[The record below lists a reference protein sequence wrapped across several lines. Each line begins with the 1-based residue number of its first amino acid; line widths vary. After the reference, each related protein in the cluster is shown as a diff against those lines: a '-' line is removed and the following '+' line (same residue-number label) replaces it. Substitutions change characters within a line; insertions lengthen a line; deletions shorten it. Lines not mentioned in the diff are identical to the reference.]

1 VNELAII
8 LDFGGQYTQLI
19 ARRVRELAVYS
30 EIMHYDTP
38 LADILERRPK
48 GIILSGGPASVY
60 EPGAPA
66 EPPGLF
72 EAGIPVL
79 GICYGA
85 QLLAQRL
92 GGRVSRT
99 TATREY
105 GSRPISVCGPADPF
119 TAGLPADSTCWMS
132 HGDHV
137 ETAPPGWRQL
147 LSTPSCQT
155 AAMASPD
162 GKLYGVQFHPEVE
175 HTPFG
180 RELLSNFLFGVC
192 GFSGDWTMGKFID
205 EQVALIRE
213 RVGEHGRVVAALSGG
228 VDSSVAVTLVHRA
241 VGDRLTCI
249 FVDHG
254 LMRKN
259 EPEQVIATFRPRFGE
274 AFVPVNESERFLGR
288 LAGVRDPE
296 RKRMIIGEEFIRVF
310 EREAARAG
318 DAKFLVQG
326 TIYPDVV
333 ESGTKTAQRIKSHH
347 NVAGL
352 PDVMHL
358 ELIEPLRQLFKD
370 EVRRVGLEL
379 GLPEE
384 LVWRQPFPGPGLGVR
399 VLGEVTREK
408 LDIVRE
414 ADAIW
419 REELRA
425 AGLERAVWQYFAVLP
440 DVRSV
445 GVMGDSRTY
454 AHLVGLRAVTSVDA
468 MTADWARI
476 PHEVLAKAAGRIVN
490 EVEGVNRVVYDITSK
505 PPGTIEWE

>member
-1 VNELAII
+1 MKELAII

-30 EIMHYDTP
+30 EIVPHGTP
-38 LADILERRPK
+38 LEDILDRRPK

-66 EPPGLF
+66 EPEGLF
-72 EAGIPVL
+72 ECGLPVL

-85 QLLAQRL
+85 QLMAERL
-92 GGRVSRT
+92 GGRVSR
-99 TATREY
+99 AAAREY
-105 GSRPISVCGPADPF
+105 GSRPVAVCGPADAF
-119 TAGLPADSTCWMS
+119 TAGLPAESTCWMS

-137 ETAPPGWRQL
+137 ETAPPGWRLL
-147 LSTPSCQT
+147 LSTPTCPT
-155 AAMASPD
+155 AAMVSPD

-180 RELLSNFLFGVC
+180 RDLLGNFLFGVC
-192 GFSGDWTMGKFID
+192 GFSGDWTMGRFID

-213 RVGEHGRVVAALSGG
+213 RVGEDGRVVAALSGG

-254 LMRKN
+254 LLRKD
-259 EPEQVIATFRPRFGE
+259 EAKQVIETFRPRLGD
-274 AFVPVNESERFLGR
+274 AFVPVNEEDRFLGR
-288 LAGVRDPE
+288 LAGVTDPE
-296 RKRMIIGEEFIRVF
+296 RKRRIIGEEFIRVF
-310 EREAARAG
+310 EREAVRAG
-318 DAKFLVQG
+318 DARFLVQG

-333 ESGTKTAQRIKSHH
+333 ESGTRTAQRIKSHH

-352 PDVMHL
+352 PEVMHL
-358 ELIEPLRQLFKD
+358 ELIEPLRPLFKD

-384 LVWRQPFPGPGLGVR
+384 LVWRQPFPGPGLAVR
-399 VLGEVTREK
+399 VLGEVTCDK
-408 LDIVRE
+408 LAILRE

-419 REELRA
+419 RAELKA
-425 AGLERAVWQYFAVLP
+425 AGLERAIWQSFAVLP

-454 AHLVGLRAVTSVDA
+454 AHLIGLRAVTSVDA

-476 PHEVLAKAAGRIVN
+476 PDEVLAKAAARIVN